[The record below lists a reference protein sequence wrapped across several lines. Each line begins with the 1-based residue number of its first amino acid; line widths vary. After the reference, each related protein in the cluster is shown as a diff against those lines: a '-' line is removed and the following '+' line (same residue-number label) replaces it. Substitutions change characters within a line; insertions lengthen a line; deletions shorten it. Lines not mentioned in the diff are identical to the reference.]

1 MKLKKVIKD
10 LQYFIDLYGENIE
23 VNFKMVPPETVCDND
38 SQDIEIKYYGE
49 TDTSLLDNEDPKME
63 IGFTF
68 SYKADWNES
77 WKSEDIANKE
87 VA

>member
-38 SQDIEIKYYGE
+38 NQDIAIKYYGA
-49 TDTSLLDNEDPKME
+49 TDTSLLEDKDPKMD

-68 SYKADWNES
+68 AYKADWNES
-77 WKSEDIANKE
+77 WKLDDRE